1 MSNALIVGYFIL
13 AVTAILSFLEAED
26 EEDWL
31 E

>member
-13 AVTAILSFLEAED
+13 AVVAILSFLEAED